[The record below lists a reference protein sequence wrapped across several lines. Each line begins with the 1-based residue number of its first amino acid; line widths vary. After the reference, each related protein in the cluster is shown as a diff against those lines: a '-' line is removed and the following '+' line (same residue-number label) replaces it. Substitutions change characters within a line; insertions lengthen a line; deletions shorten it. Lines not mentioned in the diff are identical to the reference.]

1 MTPATVQQAPC
12 VQKTLCVERALC
24 VEKTPCVQTAW
35 YNTAAL
41 TAPAL
46 LLTAL
51 VACSPQSPS
60 SPQQGDPSASNAR
73 GAELRLSN
81 PATELQLALLEAE
94 PGDTITLP
102 AGTFSFERGLTLN
115 VDNITLR
122 GAGMDHTILSFKN
135 QLAGGEGLLVNG
147 SGFTIEDIAIEDS
160 RGDALKIARS
170 DNIIIRRV
178 RTEWTNGP
186 DTGNGAYGIYPV
198 QTRNTLI
205 EDSVA
210 IAASDAGIYVGQS
223 ENIIVRR
230 NRAEYNVAGIE
241 IENSFNADV
250 YENEAV
256 NNTGGILVFNMP
268 NLPVPGH
275 STRVYNNVIERNN
288 TINFAPPGTA
298 VASVP
303 AGSGVI
309 INSNDKVEIFNN
321 RFDDNQ
327 TANIVI
333 SSYFSAGYNERQ
345 MAADFDPYPET
356 IFIYDN
362 QFGPGGNAP
371 GFPELDMLRQ
381 ALFGADG
388 SFPDIIWDGVVHPER
403 LSQDYAICVNN
414 GNAQVLNIDA
424 ANNSGNP
431 RIESE
436 PHQCEHNKL
445 PPVTLPVVMGF

>member
-1 MTPATVQQAPC
+1 MAVLA
-12 VQKTLCVERALC
+12 
-24 VEKTPCVQTAW
+24 
-35 YNTAAL
+35 
-41 TAPAL
+41 
-46 LLTAL
+46 
-51 VACSPQSPS
+51 ACSPASDDQA
-60 SPQQGDPSASNAR
+60 QHGGDHGMDMAR
-73 GAELRLSN
+73 QISVAN
-81 PATELQLALLEAE
+81 PATDLQLALLEAQ
-94 PGDTITLP
+94 PGDIISLP
-102 AGTFSFERGLTLN
+102 AGTFNFERGLTLN

-122 GAGMDHTILSFKN
+122 GAGMDSTVLSFKN
-135 QLAGGEGLLVNG
+135 QVAGGEGLLVNG
-147 SGFTIEDIAIEDS
+147 NGFTIEDIGIEDS
-160 RGDALKIARS
+160 RGDALKIARG

-186 DTGNGAYGIYPV
+186 DTSNGAYGIYPV

-230 NRAEYNVAGIE
+230 NRAEFNVAGIE

-250 YENEAV
+250 YENEAI

-275 STRVYNNVIERNN
+275 STRVYDNVIERNN
-288 TINFAPPGTA
+288 TANFAPPGTA

-303 AGSGVI
+303 AGSGVL

-321 RFDDNQ
+321 RFDGNQ
-327 TANIVI
+327 TANIII
-333 SSYFSAGYNERQ
+333 SSYFSAGYNDRQ

-362 QFGPGGNAP
+362 VFGAGGNAP

-381 ALFGADG
+381 ALFGTDG

-403 LSQDYAICVNN
+403 QSPEHAICVNN
-414 GNAQVLNIDA
+414 GDAQLLNIDS
-424 ANNSGNP
+424 ANASANP
-431 RIESE
+431 RVDTEA
-436 PHQCEHNKL
+436 HRCTHNKL
-445 PPVTLPVVMGF
+445 SPVALPADMGV

>member
-1 MTPATVQQAPC
+1 MM
-12 VQKTLCVERALC
+12 
-24 VEKTPCVQTAW
+24 
-35 YNTAAL
+35 
-41 TAPAL
+41 L
-46 LLTAL
+46 LHTRFKITTRLSAGCLVMLAGL
-51 VACSPQSPS
+51 VACSPASEQHDEHAGDN
-60 SPQQGDPSASNAR
+60 QGANESADSR
-73 GAELRLSN
+73 QISVTD
-81 PATELQLALLEAE
+81 PATELQLRLLEAQ
-94 PGDTITLP
+94 PGDIIVLP
-102 AGTFSFERGLTLN
+102 AGTFNFERGLTLN

-122 GAGMDHTILSFKN
+122 GAGMDSTVLSFKN

-147 SGFTIEDIAIEDS
+147 SGFTIEDIGIEDS
-160 RGDALKIARS
+160 RGDALKIARG

-186 DTGNGAYGIYPV
+186 DTNNGAYGIYPV

-210 IAASDAGIYVGQS
+210 IAASDAGIYIGQS
-223 ENIIVRR
+223 QNVIVRR
-230 NRAEYNVAGIE
+230 NRAEFNVAGIE
-241 IENSFNADV
+241 IENSSDADV
-250 YENEAV
+250 YENVAI

-275 STRVYNNVIERNN
+275 STRVYNNDITSNN
-288 TINFAPPGTA
+288 TVNFAPPGTA

-303 AGSGVI
+303 AGSGVL

-327 TANIVI
+327 TANIII
-333 SSYFSAGYNERQ
+333 SSYFSAGYNDRQ

-362 QFGPGGNAP
+362 EFGAGGNAP

-388 SFPDIIWDGVVHPER
+388 SFPDIIWDGITHPER
-403 LSQDYAICVNN
+403 QSMEYAICVQN
-414 GNAQVLNIDA
+414 GAAQVLNIDG
-424 ANNSGNP
+424 ANNSANA
-431 RIESE
+431 RVESE
-436 PHQCEHNKL
+436 PHQCEHSKL
-445 PPVTLPVVMGF
+445 SPVSLPAEMGA

>member
-1 MTPATVQQAPC
+1 MTLT
-12 VQKTLCVERALC
+12 
-24 VEKTPCVQTAW
+24 QTRLH
-35 YNTAAL
+35 TTTRLSTGCLVMLAAL
-41 TAPAL
+41 A
-46 LLTAL
+46 
-51 VACSPQSPS
+51 ACSPATEQHDEHAGDNQSADS
-60 SPQQGDPSASNAR
+60 RQISVAD
-73 GAELRLSN
+73 
-81 PATELQLALLEAE
+81 PATELQLRLLEAQ
-94 PGDTITLP
+94 PGDTILLP
-102 AGTFSFERGLTLN
+102 AGTFNFERGLTLN

-122 GAGMDHTILSFKN
+122 GTGMDSTVLSFKN
-135 QLAGGEGLLVNG
+135 QVAGGEGLLVNG
-147 SGFTIEDIAIEDS
+147 SGFTIEDLGIEDS
-160 RGDALKIARS
+160 RGDALKIARG

-186 DTGNGAYGIYPV
+186 DTNNGAYGIYPV

-210 IAASDAGIYVGQS
+210 IAASDAGIYIGQS

-230 NRAEYNVAGIE
+230 NRAEFNVAGIE
-241 IENSFNADV
+241 IENSFGADV
-250 YENEAV
+250 YENVAI

-275 STRVYNNVIERNN
+275 STRVYNNDIQSNN
-288 TINFAPPGTA
+288 TVNFAPPGTA

-303 AGSGVI
+303 AGSGVL

-327 TANIVI
+327 TANIII
-333 SSYFSAGYNERQ
+333 SSYFSAGYNDRQ

-362 QFGPGGNAP
+362 EFGAGGNAP

-388 SFPDIIWDGVVHPER
+388 NFPDIIWDGITHPER
-403 LSQDYAICVNN
+403 QSMEYAICVQN
-414 GNAQVLNIDA
+414 GDAQVLNIDG
-424 ANNSGNP
+424 ANNSANA
-431 RIESE
+431 RVESE
-436 PHQCEHNKL
+436 PHQCEHSKL
-445 PPVTLPVVMGF
+445 SPISLPAEMGV